1 MLYRYDAFNIRG
13 IILLIKRSSLYNL
26 RTSSESLQ
34 DLIDSDYQINEDI
47 AENDDLMDLADINEL
62 KSKEANTYNMYEIS
76 YLKNLIEFSI
86 DISNMNTTDIVAIAL
101 AKHVLDSNQ
110 DIQYLGVINEDNA
123 LFNKNPIIIG

>member
-47 AENDDLMDLADINEL
+47 AENDDLMDFADINEL

>member
-26 RTSSESLQ
+26 RTSSDSLQ
-34 DLIDSDYQINEDI
+34 DLIDSDDQINEDI